1 MIIYISSE
9 YAKYLLLKIHILR
22 PPLFYTKINIQTFLL
37 FVMIYDM
44 NTIRILVNG

>member
-22 PPLFYTKINIQTFLL
+22 PPIVLYKNKHTNVPIICDD
-37 FVMIYDM
+37 I
-44 NTIRILVNG
+44 